1 MADDD
6 LSSFFAEI
14 DQAVAEVGPSEQPS
28 VIVSA
33 PVVSAK
39 PQIISKPAE
48 LSSRGNIP
56 EQIVSTSVSNH
67 PVYTYVAPELPYG
80 AEQNPYSSYD
90 STSQFST
97 SYQTTTTFKAPL
109 PPAVVAP
116 PQVPRQD
123 KIFVRKAADET
134 WVDET
139 LQEWPDNDYRIFVGD
154 IAKEV
159 STEMLAKQFQH
170 YASYAKAKVC
180 FSFVCAVTFDR
191 SAVTFVCAVTLV
203 FSYVLGL
210 YLRILCGFSILSC
223 DPQITLSPP
232 LYPQVIRTKAEN
244 KARGFGFVSFLDPMD
259 CAKAI
264 REMNGKYLA
273 SRCVRVLC
281 VVCYFL
287 CVYMYFV

>member
-14 DQAVAEVGPSEQPS
+14 DQAVAEVGPTEQPTA
-28 VIVSA
+28 IVSA
-33 PVVSAK
+33 SVVSAK
-39 PQIISKPAE
+39 PQVISKPAE

-90 STSQFST
+90 TNSQFAT

-170 YASYAKAKVC
+170 YASYAKAKVIYFIC
-180 FSFVCAVTFDR
+180 SVLQRFPQLYVESMDYKAN
-191 SAVTFVCAVTLV
+191 LV
-203 FSYVLGL
+203 FSIV
-210 YLRILCGFSILSC
+210 
-223 DPQITLSPP
+223 
-232 LYPQVIRTKAEN
+232 QVIRTKAEN

-273 SRCVRVLC
+273 SRYVILQVLGCGVELVYTYCCVTML
-281 VVCYFL
+281 
-287 CVYMYFV
+287 

>member
-1 MADDD
+1 
-6 LSSFFAEI
+6 
-14 DQAVAEVGPSEQPS
+14 

-80 AEQNPYSSYD
+80 AEQNPYFSYD

-180 FSFVCAVTFDR
+180 FNYECVVTFDR

-203 FSYVLGL
+203 FF
-210 YLRILCGFSILSC
+210 LCIGS
-223 DPQITLSPP
+223 
-232 LYPQVIRTKAEN
+232 
-244 KARGFGFVSFLDPMD
+244 VSSN
-259 CAKAI
+259 I
-264 REMNGKYLA
+264 
-273 SRCVRVLC
+273 VRVQHSL
-281 VVCYFL
+281 L
-287 CVYMYFV
+287 